1 MKEFFNQVR
10 LKFGFRQLKQEIK
23 KLNRKNHSIS
33 LSNAKNIGVLIN
45 IQNQS
50 QLSEAEDFAKSLIQQ
65 NKKVK
70 LLAFISDKSLKLS
83 SSIID
88 IITIED
94 VEWNFIPKKDKVVNF
109 VNNEFDILLNLCT
122 EICFPL
128 VYITAVSKSFFK
140 VGAYDKRNSLFFDFM
155 LQTPQQSIL
164 GFTTELKYYLEKI
177 K

>member
-1 MKEFFNQVR
+1 MKEFFNQIR

-23 KLNRKNHSIS
+23 KLNRKNYSVS
-33 LSNAKNIGVLIN
+33 LSNAKNIGVLIS

-50 QLSEAEDFAKSLIQQ
+50 QLSEVEEFAKSLTQQ

-70 LLAFISDKSLKLS
+70 LLAFIGDKSLKLT
-83 SSIID
+83 SSIIE
-88 IITIED
+88 IITLED
-94 VEWNFIPKKDKVVNF
+94 VEWNFIPKKEKVVNF

-128 VYITAVSKSFFK
+128 VYITAKSKSLFK
-140 VGAYDKRNSLFFDFM
+140 VGAYDKKHSLFFDFM
-155 LQTPQQSIL
+155 LQTQQQSIQ
-164 GFTTELKYYLEKI
+164 GFTTELKHYLDKI

>member
-1 MKEFFNQVR
+1 MIEFFNQIR

-23 KLNRKNHSIS
+23 KLTRKNHSIS
-33 LSNAKNIGVLIN
+33 LSNAKNVGVLIS

-50 QLSEAEDFAKSLIQQ
+50 QLSEVEEFAKSLTQQ

-70 LLAFISDKSLKLS
+70 LLAFIGDKSLKLS
-83 SSIID
+83 SSIIE
-88 IITIED
+88 IITLED
-94 VEWNFIPKKDKVVNF
+94 VEWNFIPKKEKVINF

-128 VYITAVSKSFFK
+128 IYITAKSKSLFK
-140 VGAYDKRNSLFFDFM
+140 VGAYDKKNSPFFDFM
-155 LQTPQQSIL
+155 LQTQQQSVL
-164 GFTTELKYYLEKI
+164 GFTTELKHYLDKI

>member
-1 MKEFFNQVR
+1 MKEFFNQIR

-140 VGAYDKRNSLFFDFM
+140 VGAYDKRNSPFFDFM